1 MFSSCDFFA
10 DGDISKNESSL
21 SSITLDKKNITIK
34 VGELSYIAF
43 NTNPNIDVNASW
55 SFNESIIGI
64 EQTPKGCIITG
75 LKEGTSSLTVNAQGK
90 SSTCIVTVSGF
101 SANYNET
108 IEPYIYSNA
117 TIMQISP
124 GVTEKVYVSLYGGD
138 ASDIYGYN
146 WSIDD
151 NSIASINPTGQYCL
165 VTGKNSGY
173 TRIKVTH
180 SKSAYPYYIGVYVF
194 ADATK
199 ITYITT
205 GNNILTMNKDD
216 PEQNI
221 SVSLVNGNDNSL
233 DSSFTWQIINQ
244 DSNNVPVQ
252 LQYNGSNAV
261 IRPLES
267 GSCTIR
273 VTHPDATYPLDILC
287 RVITIVK
294 NVYIQPDTTIV
305 YLTGETEQIVTSKLE
320 NIDISNYSI
329 DEYEYYLES
338 YNAAD
343 IVSFVGNK
351 VVLKGKAN
359 GSTKLIISHPK
370 APYTR
375 EVLLIVSGQ
384 LTDAVDASNY
394 ITTSQNYIRT
404 KVGADP
410 TEISISLK
418 GGEDGDENNFT
429 WTVKSTAADGF
440 SDVIQLETTNGQ
452 SVHER
457 AAIQSFAY
465 GKAYITPKAEGT
477 AVITITHPK
486 IVYPTEI
493 LVKVLSKD
501 AILEQPLYFAGEG
514 ILRILNGESAE
525 YEVQLKG
532 SNKQSS
538 DDQGITWKVDD
549 NRLRVLGSGN
559 VATIYAPS
567 HGTGSTIS
575 HITISHK
582 KADVDK
588 GVLVM
593 TADDEE
599 TLMSMKALYS
609 DKLYYNFEVGKE
621 ISVMCQSV
629 GFEDTLSPE
638 GELIEYDF
646 SRMNWTVND
655 PSIISITK
663 DSQQPL
669 ICNVKGLKAGTTK
682 LIASIS
688 DEGKF
693 YTCEFTITVYPI
705 GSVLLEPEVYLTT
718 SQNVVTIGKIGSTAN
733 VNISAI
739 NLKASEMHNIT
750 WESSNPYVATVQSNG
765 EKATFTAVSEGESVI
780 SITHPDSQNSLKIYV
795 RVGSEYVLKDVE
807 PVVYI
812 AAQDV
817 MTMLKD
823 DQSQKLQATLVNYAE
838 PNASGFNFSIDNEDV
853 ATIYAQSENGIAYI
867 KPIGSGQA
875 EITITHPKTSITKKV
890 LVVVGNSAEELA
902 GYTYLTTQNNVVAI
916 GEGNTKSVS
925 VTVKNSPTIIVD
937 GYNWTSNNPSVVDI
951 TPSGATA
958 VLKGN
963 QIGTALITVTNKAC
977 KYSLQIIAQVVD
989 PVAAAANPYIQL
1001 TSSVLTLTTGNTY
1014 TTVSAELV
1022 GGKPSDNSDFIW
1034 ISNDSKIATVFG
1046 QNEVGKIKALTA
1058 GTTYITV
1065 SHPKAMYSA
1074 QILVVCDEAT
1084 QSDCYISVPNSIITM
1099 KPTDATQTISATLVN
1114 GTTTD
1119 KYSFSWSVDVY
1130 DVIDIQNSANI
1141 CTITPKQTGTATIT
1155 IRHPKAAYDQ
1165 QIIVNVQQYTTFA
1178 FPYDNLTI
1186 TQGDVKFIGM
1196 QVPGTNVT
1204 THIEYSVENA
1214 NICTIRGTKATSQI
1228 TAVGSGTTI
1237 VTARLIASSS
1247 GMEQARAEMMIYVE
1261 PRETDAIYIT
1271 STQTINTVQK
1281 GKSQTL
1287 TASLT
1292 GVGVVASD
1300 QYNLQWTTSDSDI
1313 VQVVG
1318 IGSDGYVRGQ
1328 SIYITALKSGE
1339 AIITCSHPKAASTL
1353 QFYVVVPGNGEKT
1366 ITFDKSYMT
1375 LVAGN
1380 SGTATTLKATIE
1392 NAEGN
1397 SDYQNLIWTCV
1408 CSSDV
1413 EVCRLMGDGKTVSI
1427 YPIKPG
1433 QATVMAQ
1440 LPDSSSVAKCT
1451 VVVEAGKSF
1460 TFETNTR
1467 RIEPMHSKI
1476 VKYKVSPPNA
1486 ILTWVVAQEDDYFT
1500 YIDNGVDEEG
1510 NGSVEI
1516 IGNSKNKSG
1525 NGTLACV
1532 TDGGAK
1538 GQLTVRVSWDYDF
1551 RINGKTDFTITPDET
1566 ATIEY
1571 SVSPIDSK
1579 IEVSSTDT
1587 DITFTYELT
1596 DNGDGTGKVAIRP
1609 LAETNNAVQIYLI
1622 ATNPNNNDEEVGRKL
1637 ITGKFLY
1644 RNVTPKISLISSDGK
1659 YSYYNQDANAL
1670 VIGDGEAATMNFA
1683 IEETGS
1689 NAYVSKVEFTP
1700 KVTEHDV
1707 IITAAGGTDKNAI
1720 YTVNHGTDIIKYDY
1734 VVDKLLIP
1742 YYGGTE
1748 INWMT
1753 QFSWGCYYHNPSN
1766 WGNTKYEDY
1775 CGLGVKSRGL
1785 CNPQTQAA
1793 NLGGTTWYMY
1803 HDDDW
1808 SKNRLEPLP
1817 NWTLKEDLTWR
1828 GKIISEEELKHY
1840 AWLYC
1845 PGTPQSGQRD
1855 FWYSYEDFE
1864 NGTLVNGTFGRN
1876 AGCDLDPRIMTEHI
1890 SYHEIPVTDTTK
1902 KDIKN
1907 IGVLT
1912 IYVIHNGKTT
1922 TYKTDVL
1929 IEVRYCEKTYE

>member
-138 ASDIYGYN
+138 ASDIYGYT
-146 WSIDD
+146 WTIDD
-151 NSIASINPTGQYCL
+151 PSVAKINPTGQYCL
-165 VTGKNSGY
+165 ITGKETGY

-199 ITYITT
+199 MTYITT
-205 GNNILTMNKDD
+205 ANNILTMNKDD
-216 PEQNI
+216 PEQSI
-221 SVSLVNGNDNSL
+221 SVSLVNGLENSL
-233 DSSFTWQIINQ
+233 DSSFNWQIISQ
-244 DSNNVPVQ
+244 DSANPPVQ
-252 LQYNGSNAV
+252 LQYNGNNAV
-261 IRPLES
+261 VKPLES

-273 VTHPDATYPLDILC
+273 ITHPDAAYPLDILC
-287 RVITIVK
+287 RVISIVK
-294 NVYIQPDTTIV
+294 NVYIKPDNTIL
-305 YLTGETEQIVTSKLE
+305 YLNGEEEKIITSELE
-320 NIDISNYSI
+320 NISISNYSI
-329 DEYEYYLES
+329 DDYEYQLDS
-338 YNAAD
+338 YNAAE
-343 IVSFVGNK
+343 IVSYVGNK
-351 VVLKGKAN
+351 VMLKGKAN
-359 GSTKLIISHPK
+359 GSCKLVISHPK

-384 LTDAVDASNY
+384 LTDAVDASLY
-394 ITTSQNYIRT
+394 ITTSQNYVRT

-429 WTVKSTAADGF
+429 WTVKSTADDGV
-440 SDVIQLETTNGQ
+440 SDVIKLETTNGQ
-452 SVHER
+452 AVHER

-465 GKAYITPKAEGT
+465 GKAYITPKAVGT

-493 LVKVLSKD
+493 LVKVMSKD

-514 ILRILNGESAE
+514 ILRILNGSSKE
-525 YEVQLKG
+525 YQVQLKG
-532 SNKQSS
+532 NNKQAS
-538 DDQGITWKVDD
+538 DDAEIKWSIDD
-549 NRLRVLGSGN
+549 NRLRVFGSGD
-559 VATIYAPS
+559 VATVYAPTY
-567 HGTGSTIS
+567 GTGSTIS
-575 HITISHK
+575 HMTVKHK

-588 GVLVM
+588 GVLVL

-621 ISVMCQSV
+621 ISVFCQTV
-629 GFEDTLSPE
+629 GFEDTYNES
-638 GELIEYDF
+638 GESIKYDF
-646 SRMNWTVND
+646 SRLTWMVND
-655 PSIISITK
+655 SSIISVEK
-663 DSQQPL
+663 DTSNPL
-669 ICNVKGLKAGTTK
+669 YCKIKGLKAGTTK
-682 LIASIS
+682 LYASIS
-688 DEGKF
+688 DEGKV
-693 YTCEFTITVYPI
+693 YSCEFTITVYPL
-705 GSVLLEPEVYLTT
+705 GSVMLPEVYLTT
-718 SQNVVTIGKIGSTAN
+718 GQNVVTLGKAGATAN
-733 VNISAI
+733 VTVSAM
-739 NLKASEMHNIT
+739 NLKQSELHNIT
-750 WESSNPYVATVQSNG
+750 WESSNPFVATVQANG
-765 EKATFTAVSEGESVI
+765 ERATFTAVSEGESVI
-780 SITHPDSQNSLKIYV
+780 SVTHPDSQNTLKIYV

-823 DQSQKLQATLVNYAE
+823 DSSQKLQATLVNYAD
-838 PNASGFNFSIDNEDV
+838 PTASGFSFSIDNENV
-853 ATIYAQSENGIAYI
+853 ATIYAQTENGTAYI
-867 KPIGSGQA
+867 KPVESGQA
-875 EITITHPKTSITKKV
+875 EITITHTKTQITKKV

-902 GYTYLTTQNNVVAI
+902 GFTYLTTQNNVVAI

-925 VTVKNSPTIIVD
+925 VTVKNSDTVIVD
-937 GYNWTSNNPSVVDI
+937 GYTWTSSNPSVVDV
-951 TPSGATA
+951 TPSGSTA

-963 QIGTALITVTNKAC
+963 QIGTALITVSNRAC

-989 PVAAAANPYIQL
+989 PIAAAANPYIQL
-1001 TSSVLTLTTGNTY
+1001 TSSVLTLSCGSSY
-1014 TTVSAELV
+1014 TTISAELI

-1034 ISNDSKIATVFG
+1034 LSNDPKIATVYG
-1046 QNEVGKIKALTA
+1046 QNEVGKVRALSA

-1065 SHPKAMYSA
+1065 SHPKATYSA
-1074 QILVVCDEAT
+1074 QILVVCDEYKD
-1084 QSDCYISVPNSIITM
+1084 SDCYITVPNSIITM
-1099 KPTDATQTISATLVN
+1099 KPTDPTMTISATLVN
-1114 GTTTD
+1114 GTATD

-1130 DVIDIQNSANI
+1130 DVIEVQNSANI

-1155 IRHPKAAYDQ
+1155 ISHPKSAFPQ
-1165 QIIVNVQQYTTFA
+1165 QVIVNVQQYSTFSFPSDNMTT
-1178 FPYDNLTI
+1178 
-1186 TQGDVKFIGM
+1186 TQGEVVFLGM
-1196 QVPGTNVT
+1196 QVPVTNVT
-1204 THIEYSVENA
+1204 THIEYSVENP
-1214 NICTIRGTKATSQI
+1214 NICTIRGTRTTAQI
-1228 TAVGSGTTI
+1228 TAVGSGTT
-1237 VTARLIASSS
+1237 VVQAKLIASSS
-1247 GMEQARAEMMIYVE
+1247 GLEQARAEMMIYVQ
-1261 PRETDAIYIT
+1261 PRETDAVYIT
-1271 STQTINTVQK
+1271 STQTINTVAK

-1292 GVGVVASD
+1292 GVGIVSSD

-1328 SIYITALKSGE
+1328 SIYITALKAGE

-1353 QFYVVVPGNGEKT
+1353 QFYIVVPGNGEKT
-1366 ITFDKSYMT
+1366 ITLDKSYMT
-1375 LVAGN
+1375 LIAGN
-1380 SGTATTLKATIE
+1380 SGTATQLKATIE

-1397 SDYQNLIWTCV
+1397 SDYQNLIWTCA
-1408 CSSDV
+1408 CASDE
-1413 EVCRLMGDGKTVSI
+1413 EVCRLMGDGRTVSI

-1440 LPDSSSVAKCT
+1440 LPDSSSVAKCQ
-1451 VVVEAGKSF
+1451 VIVEVGKSF
-1460 TFETNTR
+1460 SFETNTR
-1467 RIEPMHSKI
+1467 KVQPMHSTV

-1486 ILTWVVAQEDDYFT
+1486 ILTWVTAQEDDYFT

-1516 IGNSKNKSG
+1516 IGNSRNKSG

-1551 RINGKTDFTITPDET
+1551 RISGKTDFTITPDES
-1566 ATIEY
+1566 AELEY
-1571 SVSPIDSK
+1571 SVSPADSK

-1596 DNGDGTGKVAIRP
+1596 DNGDGTGKVVIRP
-1609 LAETNNAVQIYLI
+1609 LQETNNTVQIYLI

-1644 RNVTPKISLISSDGK
+1644 RKITPKISLISSDGK
-1659 YSYYNQDANAL
+1659 YSYFNENANSL
-1670 VIGDGEAATMNFA
+1670 VIGDGEAATLNFS
-1683 IEETGS
+1683 ISEPGS
-1689 NAYVSKVEFTP
+1689 NAYVHKVEFTP
-1700 KVTEHDV
+1700 KVTDHNV
-1707 IITAAGGTDKNAI
+1707 IITDAGGTDKNAI
-1720 YTVNHGTDIIKYDY
+1720 YTVNHTVDQIKYDY
-1734 VVDKLLIP
+1734 VDDKLLVHRL
-1742 YYGGTE
+1742 GGSE
-1748 INWMT
+1748 FNWMT
-1753 QFSWGCYYHNPSN
+1753 QFSWGGYYFTSN
-1766 WGNTKYEDY
+1766 WGNDKNDFI
-1775 CGLGVKSRGL
+1775 GLGIKSNGL
-1785 CNPQTQAA
+1785 SNPQQTPSTWIYYQYDD
-1793 NLGGTTWYMY
+1793 GTNNTLIM
-1803 HDDDW
+1803 
-1808 SKNRLEPLP
+1808 NPG
-1817 NWTLKEDLTWR
+1817 WTLVEDVTWR
-1828 GKIISEEELKHY
+1828 GKIISEEELKPY

-1845 PGTPQSGQRD
+1845 PGTPDTHNKSRDYWWTYEEMQDGTYTLGSSGHGSD
-1855 FWYSYEDFE
+1855 CYM
-1864 NGTLVNGTFGRN
+1864 
-1876 AGCDLDPRIMTEHI
+1876 DPRVMNEHLA
-1890 SYHEIPVTDTTK
+1890 YHLQPVTDRSI

-1907 IGVLT
+1907 IGLLT
-1912 IYVIHNGKTT
+1912 ISIIHNGKTET
-1922 TYKTDVL
+1922 FKTDVL
-1929 IEVRYCEKTYE
+1929 IEVRNCEKTYEE